1 MYMETK
7 TLLDR
12 NLQATILKALAEK
25 YPFDLDDIPAELRR
39 WHPDFNVVYAN
50 LHYLKQ
56 HGLIDMKSQHFIGG
70 NVGILALLATHK
82 GMDFL
87 LDDGGLSKI
96 LDVVTVKLHEDTL
109 TALLQRRIEESNLTV
124 EEKSTLSKKLSSLGE
139 EGAKHL
145 LTKALD
151 YGLTQAPNAI
161 NWLSEAIK
169 AM

>member
-1 MYMETK
+1 MEIQ

-12 NLQATILKALAEK
+12 GLQATILATLAER
-25 YPFDLDDIPAELRR
+25 YPFDIDINMEVAK
-39 WHPDFNVVYAN
+39 WHEDTDVVYAN

-56 HGLIDMKSQHFIGG
+56 HGLVEMKVQHFLGG
-70 NVGILALLATHK
+70 HFEIMALLATHK

-87 LDDGGLSKI
+87 LADGGLSKI

-109 TALLQRRIEESNLTV
+109 TALIQQRIQDSDLPAA
-124 EEKSTLSKKLSSLGE
+124 EKSALASKLENLGDE
-139 EGAKHL
+139 ASKHL

-161 NWLSEAIK
+161 GWLSEFIK
-169 AM
+169 GL

>member
-1 MYMETK
+1 MEIK

-12 NLQATILKALAEK
+12 GLQATMLTTLAEA
-25 YPFDLDDIPAELRR
+25 YPFDIDTNMEVAK
-39 WHPDFNVVYAN
+39 WHPEIDVVYAN
-50 LHYLKQ
+50 LYYLKQ
-56 HGLIDMKSQHFIGG
+56 HGLVDMKVQHFREGHFEIMTL
-70 NVGILALLATHK
+70 IATHK

-109 TALLQRRIEESNLTV
+109 TALLQRRIEESDLSA
-124 EEKSTLSKKLSSLGE
+124 EEKSSLSKKLSTLGE
-139 EGAKHL
+139 EGSKHL

-161 NWLSEAIK
+161 NWLSELIK